1 MAKQNDEMIL
11 RGYREGDEKQISR
24 LFFNNF
30 PDTFDL
36 ESICKTWLW
45 QFQNLFSKESGVSVA
60 ELCDEIVAHYAV
72 MWFPMSYQG
81 RRISGA
87 VSTATVTDKK
97 ARGKGLFTKLAKRVF
112 TEIETDGCKLVFG
125 FPNSQSINGFIK
137 KLEWFEIAKFPL
149 LIKPVNFSPF
159 LNKFLGNKPLTVFFS
174 FFMNKVYKFGFKLF
188 NGWGQNRSIRIVTDV
203 EGFPEEFN
211 KIWKSCFASSKIAVA
226 REFAYLKWRYMDK
239 PFGKYDIVT
248 AVDENNE
255 ISGYMVITVAEKK
268 GMKVVYVME
277 IMARDDNK
285 RVYGKFL
292 KYLESYARER
302 KADAVSMLCLP
313 NNPNK
318 GLFYKHGF
326 LPVPRK
332 MFPQDIHFCAR
343 ANSRDIDKTYIKDA
357 KNWFITWGD
366 LDIV

>member
-1 MAKQNDEMIL
+1 MVKKNDEMIL
-11 RGYREGDEKQISR
+11 RGYKNGDEKQISR

-30 PDTFDL
+30 PDTL
-36 ESICKTWLW
+36 EPESICKTWMW
-45 QFQNLFSKESGVSVA
+45 QFQNSFSKDSGVSVA

-112 TEIETDGCKLVFG
+112 AEIETDGCKLVFG
-125 FPNSQSINGFIK
+125 FPNSQSIRGFVK
-137 KLEWFEIAKFPL
+137 RLEWFEIAKFPL

-159 LNKFLGNKPLTVFFS
+159 LNKFLGNKHLIAFLS
-174 FFMNKVYKFGFKLF
+174 FFMNRVYHFGFKLF
-188 NGWGQNRSIRIVTDV
+188 NGWGQDRTIRIVTDV
-203 EGFPEEFN
+203 EGFSEQFS

-226 REFAYLKWRYMDK
+226 RESAYLKWRYLDK
-239 PFGKYDIVT
+239 PFSKYDIVT
-248 AVDENNE
+248 VVDENNE
-255 ISGYMVITVAEKK
+255 ISGYMVIAMAVKK
-268 GMKVVYVME
+268 GLKVVYVME

-285 RVYGKFL
+285 RVSGKLL
-292 KYLESYARER
+292 KYLETYARER
-302 KADAVSMLCLP
+302 KADAISMLSLP

-318 GLFYKHGF
+318 WLFYKYGF

-343 ANSRDIDKTYIKDA
+343 VNSEDIDSVFVKNNANWYIS
-357 KNWFITWGD
+357 WGD
-366 LDIV
+366 LDVV

>member
-11 RGYREGDEKQISR
+11 RGYKEGDEKQISR

-30 PDTFDL
+30 PDTLDP

-60 ELCDEIVAHYAV
+60 ELCDEVVAHYAV

-159 LNKFLGNKPLTVFFS
+159 LNKFLGNKPLTVFLS
-174 FFMNKVYKFGFKLF
+174 FFMNRVYKFGFKLF

-203 EGFPEEFN
+203 EGFSEEFN

-226 REFAYLKWRYMDK
+226 REFAYLKWRYIDK
-239 PFGKYDIVT
+239 PFSKYDIVI

-255 ISGYMVITVAEKK
+255 IL
-268 GMKVVYVME
+268 
-277 IMARDDNK
+277 
-285 RVYGKFL
+285 GKFAIYFKYFKIAENEFTKETLL
-292 KYLESYARER
+292 KVKNIVSTLFLAESYYDIELLKKEFLELFR
-302 KADAVSMLCLP
+302 KEEDKEAVS
-313 NNPNK
+313 
-318 GLFYKHGF
+318 LF
-326 LPVPRK
+326 L
-332 MFPQDIHFCAR
+332 
-343 ANSRDIDKTYIKDA
+343 
-357 KNWFITWGD
+357 NWFKQLSNIKEETKKIMNKCKKFTKM
-366 LDIV
+366 LRR